1 MSPAERPGAETYQIT
16 QLEINQEGNYK
27 MKTTVQTAHT
37 TDVVPEFEI
46 VTITPGRAAELLAN
60 NNHNRS
66 VNSRSVDRLTATIT
80 AGEWKFNAQPIQI
93 AKDGTLLDGQHR
105 LLACVKANR
114 AIQSLII
121 WNAQMDSQETMDM
134 GKSRNVADIL
144 RLRGYKNQTA
154 VAALGRRVALAEAYG
169 FKAGITISF
178 REVSNGAILRAAERT
193 SELSRYVNY
202 AKTVADLCKFNSGL
216 TGYLVWWLDQVDRE
230 DSDYFWDKLFT
241 GDGLQTGQ
249 GIYALRQFALNR
261 DVKNRGTYLHNIQT
275 AGIVLKAWN
284 RFRSG
289 EPVARLNFR
298 VGGSRPEEIPDAI

>member
-1 MSPAERPGAETYQIT
+1 
-16 QLEINQEGNYK
+16 
-27 MKTTVQTAHT
+27 MKTTVRKVNQAE
-37 TDVVPEFEI
+37 VVPEFEI
-46 VTITPGRAAELLAN
+46 VTITPARAADLLAN

-66 VNSRSVDRLTATIT
+66 VNQRSVDRLAATIL

-105 LLACVKANR
+105 LLACVKAR
-114 AIQSLII
+114 QSIQSLIV

-144 RLRGYKNQTA
+144 RLRGYKNQSVT
-154 VAALGRRVALAEAYG
+154 AALGRRVALAEAYG

-178 REVSNGAILRAAERT
+178 REVSNGAILRAAEGIA
-193 SELSRYVNY
+193 ELPRYINY

-216 TGYLVWWLDQVDRE
+216 TGYLIWWLDQVDRE

-241 GDGLQTGQ
+241 GDGLQAGDA
-249 GIYALRQFALNR
+249 IYALRQFALNR

-284 RFRSG
+284 RFRTG

-298 VGGSRPEEIPDAI
+298 VGGAHPEEMPDAI